1 MWNIL
6 RINITRWRA
15 KSLGNWK
22 TNSLPRQ
29 TYNSRDLIT
38 LETLFQTQQ
47 NAFGASSRAGA
58 KDHAACNLGMSN
70 RLMAPRKRWNMMFN
84 VYIFLHWFSCSLFM
98 GHVSTGKTVFA
109 FVFSWGGGRVVLT
122 WNNLR
127 PGMLFVHK
135 NIPNI
140 LQKTSL
146 EMHSKGSRWKL
157 EMMISKWPISVPSKR
172 QQTLSPG
179 EIRGWSRAL
188 LPWNNPVIDLVKL
201 EIERSILGAHLKMS
215 WSKIK
220 TNQIIIQLQLE
231 ARTSWK
237 VFK

>member
-1 MWNIL
+1 ML
-6 RINITRWRA
+6 TG

-98 GHVSTGKTVFA
+98 GHFSTGKTVFA
-109 FVFSWGGGRVVLT
+109 FVFFGWRVVLT
-122 WNNLR
+122 WTNLR

-135 NIPNI
+135 HIPNI

-146 EMHSKGSRWKL
+146 EIHSKGSRWFKM
-157 EMMISKWPISVPSKR
+157 ETRNDDFQMANISSSRKR
-172 QQTLSPG
+172 QQTRQQTG
-179 EIRGWSRAL
+179 EIRGSSRAL

-215 WSKIK
+215 RSKIK
-220 TNQIIIQLQLE
+220 THRIII
-231 ARTSWK
+231 
-237 VFK
+237 